1 MDIPSVIKHHG
12 TFTIYRWFAQLQ
24 TSILFEYLQISFI
37 WWHRRGE
44 IPRNPGGAENLLGC
58 LQKIHG
64 VSDPCETPETA
75 DDEQSCP
82 GQKWNMLP
90 RYPNLT
96 TYIQVIYI
104 ILAYHIMHA
113 YVYIYIYTYILE
125 YRLCVYTIYTYYNLI
140 QYHNIQSLSLLD
152 INSLSC
158 FSGKMQV
165 LLQNKMSSAKLLRS
179 TVEKSIKE

>member
-24 TSILFEYLQISFI
+24 TSILIEDLQISFI

-113 YVYIYIYTYILE
+113 YVYIYIYTRIYWNID
-125 YRLCVYTIYTYYNLI
+125 YVYI
-140 QYHNIQSLSLLD
+140 QYIHITISFNIIISNHSHYLTLTLLVA
-152 INSLSC
+152 SQGRCRSC
-158 FSGKMQV
+158 CRTKWV
-165 LLQNKMSSAKLLRS
+165 LPNCWGQR
-179 TVEKSIKE
+179 